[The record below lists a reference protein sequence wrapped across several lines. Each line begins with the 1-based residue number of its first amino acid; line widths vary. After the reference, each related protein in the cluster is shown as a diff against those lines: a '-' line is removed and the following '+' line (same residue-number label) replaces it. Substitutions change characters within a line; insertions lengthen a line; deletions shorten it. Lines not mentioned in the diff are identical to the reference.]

1 MIGVADTV
9 TLLAVF
15 GYWSSAFAA
24 LVLTVAAASGGAL
37 GALTG
42 RRTIRRQQAELARL
56 RQSVERQAEQVAAL
70 SHELRT
76 PLSMIKAAA
85 DLLLEESPGPLSHVQ
100 RKFLRVISQQGG
112 QVIGLCEGL
121 LIQAKIGAG
130 LFVPRRELI
139 DISALT
145 REVVVAMRPLCAQRN
160 QRIILDTPQVTR
172 EISADPALVLQA
184 LTNLLSNASR
194 YTSDGGSISVRVMEV
209 DGGVAVY
216 VTDDGRGMTRE
227 ERRQLFHRFV
237 TGRPLE
243 DGTGLGLVITKDIIE
258 AHGGTIIV
266 DTTAHRGTTFLF
278 TMPTISIP
286 TAESR

>member
-1 MIGVADTV
+1 MISVADMSK
-9 TLLAVF
+9 LLAAF
-15 GYWSSAFAA
+15 GYWPA
-24 LVLTVAAASGGAL
+24 VAAASALTVAVAGGA
-37 GALTG
+37 ALVALIS
-42 RRTIRRQQAELARL
+42 RRTIRRQQAELTRL
-56 RQSVERQAEQVAAL
+56 QQSVERRAEQVDAL

-85 DLLLEESPGPLSHVQ
+85 DLLLEESPGPPHHVQ
-100 RKFLRVISQQGG
+100 RTFLRVISQQCE
-112 QVIGLCEGL
+112 QVVGLCEGL

-139 DISALT
+139 DISALA
-145 REVVVAMRPLCAQRN
+145 RDMIVATRPLCAQRN
-160 QRIILDTPQVTR
+160 QRITLDTPQVTR
-172 EISADPALVLQA
+172 EISADPALMQQV

-227 ERRQLFHRFV
+227 ERRRLFHRFV

-243 DGTGLGLVITKDIIE
+243 DGTGLGLVITKDIVE
-258 AHGGTIIV
+258 AHGGTILV

-278 TMPTISIP
+278 TMPTVSMP